1 MKYFRGVKLPKG
13 MISAWYDEVTDD
25 LGAITDDQAKDAE
38 VSAFFRK
45 VRKEIDSTTCKRD
58 EYWWDGYEAG
68 MDEAIDRVK
77 EWYELDLPN
86 KAIFNYPA
94 SVLFWPDGTK
104 TVSKCLDGDSW
115 DPEKGVMA
123 AMLRKYLGYG
133 WFERVAALIPD
144 SARHEEL
151 RVDHTVSEGVDTVCA
166 CVATSR
172 GDSAYLY
179 DKTDEI
185 ADDLKRHKE
194 GLIEVAD
201 LLRKLADE

>member
-13 MISAWYDEVTDD
+13 ILSAWYDEVTDD

-38 VSAFFRK
+38 VSAFFHK
-45 VRKEIDSTTCKRD
+45 VRKEIDSTICKRD
-58 EYWWDGYEAG
+58 EHWWDGYDAG

-77 EWYELDLPN
+77 EWHELDLPN

-94 SVLFWPDGTK
+94 TVLFWPDGTK

-144 SARHEEL
+144 SARYGET
-151 RVDHTVSEGVDTVCA
+151 RIDHTASEGFDTLHARVKSLQSGG
-166 CVATSR
+166 V
-172 GDSAYLY
+172 YLL
-179 DKTDEI
+179 DKTDEV
-185 ADDLKRHKE
+185 ANDLERHKK